1 MFRHYDILEELRP
14 RVQAVEDEV
23 TDAYRRQVNPQE
35 ERVTGHLAGILA
47 SRLRGSFK
55 VGSNTVEVEAD
66 AYGALDEPTTGIDLG
81 LRYQLYSK
89 DFSIATGMV
98 IQAKRFDTTDIH
110 LPPQCRRMFIRSQE
124 AYIFAYAPSEIHVYP
139 ALPIFL
145 VGGTGGKFTKF
156 YGQGFTPFICRFL
169 EGFHGDLRLAENLD
183 ESAPALPVVERV
195 RYLVD
200 IRASINVEE
209 ANFDRVNRD
218 AYRRLNGS
226 EFYQE

>member
-1 MFRHYDILEELRP
+1 MLQNYDILNELRP

-23 TDAYRRQVNPQE
+23 TDAYNRQVNPQE
-35 ERVTGHLAGILA
+35 ERVTGHLAGMLA

-55 VGSNTVEVEAD
+55 GGSNTIEVEVD
-66 AYGALDEPTTGIDLG
+66 AYGALEEPTTGIDLG
-81 LRYQLYSK
+81 LRYQLYSE
-89 DFSIATGMV
+89 DFSIATGLV

-110 LPPQCRRMFIRSQE
+110 LPSQCRRMFVRSQE
-124 AYIFAYAPSEIHVYP
+124 AYIFAYAPDEIHVYP
-139 ALPIFL
+139 ALPILL

-156 YGQGFTPFICRFL
+156 YGQHFVPFICRFL
-169 EGFHGDLRLAENLD
+169 EGFHGDLRLAENID
-183 ESAPALPVVERV
+183 EPAPALPVVERV

-218 AYRRLNGS
+218 AYRRLNGPD
-226 EFYQE
+226 FYQE